1 MSVEI
6 FPFVL
11 FGAIAVLG
19 VVGIVAF
26 RPGPEQLGSEP
37 HGGVERRLRT
47 MKRVRGV
54 CWVALV
60 IAAIG
65 AISYVMIPTRMT
77 GP

>member
-11 FGAIAVLG
+11 FGAIAVLA

-26 RPGPEQLGSEP
+26 RPGPEQLGSGP
-37 HGGVERRLRT
+37 DDAIKRRLRT
-47 MKRVRGV
+47 MKRVRDV

-65 AISYVMIPTRMT
+65 VMAYVMIPTRMT